1 MTKSCCIE
9 KPADN
14 ESTTGGLSEPVTLT
28 QTLSVSSA
36 PSIQLSESNIGL
48 DFTPSGAEFINSDN
62 RVTYG
67 IVDIGTQMN
76 YFWRERG
83 TSNTM
88 MFLSETN
95 NLQVVDGTNT
105 NPGYTFLSDPDT
117 GIYRSGTNILSVTTG
132 GSDKMRVFPT
142 FTDFKTPVV
151 LDTSGQSLSNVNLQV
166 QDSSQGLFASDANA
180 ISLVQNT
187 TEYIKCGTFSGLEF
201 GSNLKA
207 PDGSISSPSYSFS
220 NDTDTGLYRSGADQ
234 LELTAGGIGVMTL
247 TSTGWNSSVQPR
259 FYVKPAATLGFSV
272 PTTTDQLLPGSF
284 WGTPDYSVGYTSFT
298 NGILTIAEDGY
309 YVVSFNVT
317 FLANGSGGRI
327 ARVNNLTTGEFLAYQ
342 SVAPSPGS
350 LSTNLAGT
358 WVGFLS
364 AGDQLQPLVRQDSG
378 INLTIGVPTRNSF
391 SVFKLY

>member
-1 MTKSCCIE
+1 MTKSCIE

-14 ESTTGGLSEPVTLT
+14 ESTTGGLNEPLTLT

-67 IVDIGTQMN
+67 IADIGTQMN

-95 NLQVVDGTNT
+95 NLQVVEGTNT
-105 NPGYTFLSDPDT
+105 NPSYTFLA
-117 GIYRSGTNILSVTTG
+117 
-132 GSDKMRVFPT
+132 
-142 FTDFKTPVV
+142 
-151 LDTSGQSLSNVNLQV
+151 
-166 QDSSQGLFASDANA
+166 DS
-180 ISLVQNT
+180 
-187 TEYIKCGTFSGLEF
+187 
-201 GSNLKA
+201 
-207 PDGSISSPSYSFS
+207 
-220 NDTDTGLYRSGADQ
+220 DTGLYRSGVNQ
-234 LELTAGGIGVMTL
+234 LGLTAGGIGVMNL

-272 PTTTDQLLPGSF
+272 PTSTDQLLPGSF

-317 FLANGSGGRI
+317 FNANGSGGRI
-327 ARVNNLTTGEFLAYQ
+327 ARVNNLTTGEFLSYQ

-378 INLTIGVPTRNSF
+378 INLTIGIPTRNSF